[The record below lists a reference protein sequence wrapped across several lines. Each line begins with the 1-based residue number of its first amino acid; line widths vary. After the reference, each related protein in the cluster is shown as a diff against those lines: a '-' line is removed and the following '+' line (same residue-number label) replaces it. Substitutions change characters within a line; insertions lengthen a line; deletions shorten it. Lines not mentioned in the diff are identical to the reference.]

1 MQSYIYPFI
10 YAYLSVDRSI
20 HINTS
25 VGNFLNFHRNTH
37 GALVRAFS
45 IESVLKI
52 RDVKSNDGRT
62 VAILKSRF
70 VTVFTMLNNHRAKFE
85 NFDFQL
91 LHFVVYVLARDAPQ
105 HLSSLFSLVCVSE
118 FVFVSEFVTV
128 SVSVSVCFRMS
139 VYVCSCT
146 FVGMLVCLYEG
157 LHVRVHVCIFV
168 CIFACML
175 LCMFVCMFLCNGACL
190 HVTMYAC
197 RPVCMFDV
205 CMVGVHA
212 NIHLHARV
220 YARQ

>member
-25 VGNFLNFHRNTH
+25 VGNFLNFHRNIH

-139 VYVCSCT
+139 VYVCSCVLLWAYW
-146 FVGMLVCLYEG
+146 FVYEG
-157 LHVRVHVCIFV
+157 LHVRVY
-168 CIFACML
+168 ACMYF
-175 LCMFVCMFLCNGACL
+175 CMHFCMYAFVYVCM
-190 HVTMYAC
+190 
-197 RPVCMFDV
+197 
-205 CMVGVHA
+205 
-212 NIHLHARV
+212 
-220 YARQ
+220 